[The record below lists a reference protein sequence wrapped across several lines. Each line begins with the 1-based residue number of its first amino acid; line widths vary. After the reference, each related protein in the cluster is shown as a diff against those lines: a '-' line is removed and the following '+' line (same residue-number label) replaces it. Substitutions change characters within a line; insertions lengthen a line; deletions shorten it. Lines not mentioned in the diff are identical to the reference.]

1 MGTIELAPKVTSP
14 DTRFQKSRKQPFIES
29 ESLFDRLTSREKAVL
44 ALMAQGLSNNK
55 IGNDLCITERTAERH
70 INKIF
75 RKLKIDHNNG
85 EKDSRV
91 EAVNLYINQDPD
103 FQNPFDGHRINESF
117 SSRQKEVLCLVSQG
131 LSNPTIAREMSLK
144 RTTVEGHINHI
155 LSVLEV
161 DNVNQNT
168 RIVMALVSKA
178 KT

>member
-103 FQNPFDGHRINESF
+103 FSKSF
-117 SSRQKEVLCLVSQG
+117 
-131 LSNPTIAREMSLK
+131 
-144 RTTVEGHINHI
+144 
-155 LSVLEV
+155 
-161 DNVNQNT
+161 
-168 RIVMALVSKA
+168 
-178 KT
+178 